1 MERLLLDN
9 LNTIA
14 GIASAVLTAVALF
27 ASWRSWRRSEL
38 RRDDVLAWA
47 NEAIAAMQ
55 SLRIVT
61 GSVRTRLS
69 EEQARE
75 RLGQLLFDTSVLV
88 ERGRL
93 FFRNAPD
100 RKHGRNKPHAYRGR
114 RPVILDQLVLAHQ
127 IACAWPDADP
137 ESRRAMA
144 LVAQDVT
151 RRFVSLVQMEV
162 GRVRSASA
170 DARRRG
176 DGLDLAGR
184 IRELDSARLGGG
196 RNGNNPDA
204 I

>member
-9 LNTIA
+9 LDTIA
-14 GIASAVLTAVALF
+14 GIVSAVLTAIALF

-47 NEAIAAMQ
+47 SEAIAAMQ
-55 SLRIVT
+55 SLRLIT
-61 GSVRTRLS
+61 SSARTRLS

-75 RLGQLLFDTSVLV
+75 RLGQLVFDTSILV

-93 FFRNAPD
+93 FFRNAAD
-100 RKHGRNKPHAYRGR
+100 RRHGRDKPHAYRGR

-127 IACAWPDADP
+127 IACAWPEADA
-137 ESRRAMA
+137 EARRAMA
-144 LVAQDVT
+144 VVAQDVT

-176 DGLDLAGR
+176 DGMDLAAR
-184 IRELDSARLGGG
+184 VRDLDPARLEAAT
-196 RNGNNPDA
+196 GNIPDA
-204 I
+204 K